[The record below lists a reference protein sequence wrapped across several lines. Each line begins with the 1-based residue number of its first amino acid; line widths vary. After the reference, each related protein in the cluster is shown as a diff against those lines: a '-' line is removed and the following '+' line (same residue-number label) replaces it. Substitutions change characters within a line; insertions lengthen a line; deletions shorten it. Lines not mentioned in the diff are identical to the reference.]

1 MTTLAI
7 KKEFTEKVNIVNKVA
22 GVMLNLLRRIEHI
35 QYKSI
40 LVITNDLYLFTKA
53 DTWSFDNL
61 LKLLIQV
68 IKYTQEGNSCI
79 LDFYSTIQ
87 SENIY

>member
-1 MTTLAI
+1 M
-7 KKEFTEKVNIVNKVA
+7 
-22 GVMLNLLRRIEHI
+22 
-35 QYKSI
+35 

-53 DTWSFDNL
+53 DTWTFDNL

-87 SENIY
+87 SENIYWMPATCTVPHLFNKCAP